1 MPFAQV
7 VVGPPGSGKTTYCNG
22 MYQFLN
28 GIERKTTI
36 VNLDP
41 ANEVV
46 PYPTDI
52 SILELISL
60 EDAMENLQLGPN
72 GGIIYCMEYLAD
84 NMDWLEEK
92 LKAVKDDYIVFDC
105 PGQVELYTHNDAMK
119 RILDRLEKIGY
130 RMTCVHLV
138 DSHYCTDAAK
148 YISVLLVSLKTM
160 LQLELPHVNV
170 LSKIDLIETYG
181 RLPMSLDF
189 YTNVADLSF
198 LEYHLNQDPF
208 MAKFKQLNK
217 ALCELVE
224 DFGLVGFET
233 LCIQDKAS
241 VTKVVRAID
250 KAGGYVF
257 GGLEEANESI
267 MMTAMRHGSE
277 WEADAIQDVQER
289 YLGSDDAN
297 EDLHRFTEEY
307 GRKDKPAGGSPVDTT
322 MAAVGEEGVHDERS
336 KDDSMRTVD
345 VQMADASQL
354 GEGRPKRVAFKDVP
368 DA

>member
-7 VVGPPGSGKTTYCNG
+7 VIGPPGSGKTTYCNG

-28 GIERKTTI
+28 GMERKTTV

-41 ANEVV
+41 ANETL

-60 EDAMENLQLGPN
+60 EDTMENLQLGPN

-92 LKAVKDDYIVFDC
+92 LKACGEDYIVFDC

-119 RILDRLEKIGY
+119 RILNRLEKIGY
-130 RMTCVHLV
+130 RLCCVHLV

-148 YISVLLVSLKTM
+148 YISVLLLSLKTM
-160 LQLELPHVNV
+160 LQLELPHVNI
-170 LSKIDLIETYG
+170 LSKVDLIETYG

-198 LEYHLNQDPF
+198 LQYHLNQDPF
-208 MAKFKQLNK
+208 MARFQQLNQ
-217 ALCELVE
+217 AMCDLIE

-233 LCIQDKAS
+233 LCIQDKES
-241 VTKVVRAID
+241 VTKVIRAID

-267 MMTAMRHGSE
+267 LMTAMRAGSE
-277 WEADAIQDVQER
+277 WESAVHDVQER
-289 YLGSDDAN
+289 YMDNDDPH
-297 EDLHRFTEEY
+297 EDLYKFAREY
-307 GRKDKPAGGSPVDTT
+307 KEDKEDK
-322 MAAVGEEGVHDERS
+322 ED
-336 KDDSMRTVD
+336 KDDNDDNEGDTSMKSARIAD
-345 VQMADASQL
+345 PKSDEVQA
-354 GEGRPKRVAFKDVP
+354 GEAKKKVGFKLDP
-368 DA
+368 

>member
-84 NMDWLEEK
+84 NMVWLEEK

-181 RLPMSLDF
+181 RLPMPLDF

-208 MAKFKQLNK
+208 MAKFKQLNR
-217 ALCELVE
+217 ALCDLVE

-267 MMTAMRHGSE
+267 MMTAMRHASE
-277 WEADAIQDVQER
+277 WEADAVQDVQER
-289 YLGSDDAN
+289 YLAPDNTDD
-297 EDLHRFTEEY
+297 DLRQFAEEY
-307 GRKDKPAGGSPVDTT
+307 GRKNKNVTGSSAD
-322 MAAVGEEGVHDERS
+322 AASSAAHEDGREERS
-336 KDDSMRTVD
+336 SSIKGTID
-345 VQMADASQL
+345 VEMSDASRTA
-354 GEGRPKRVAFKDVP
+354 EGQPKRVSFKDTP
-368 DA
+368 EA

>member
-1 MPFAQV
+1 
-7 VVGPPGSGKTTYCNG
+7 

-28 GIERKTTI
+28 GMERKTTV

-41 ANEVV
+41 ANETL

-60 EDAMENLQLGPN
+60 EDTMENLQLGPN

-92 LKAVKDDYIVFDC
+92 LKACGEDYIVFDC

-119 RILDRLEKIGY
+119 RILNRLEKIGY
-130 RMTCVHLV
+130 RLCCVHLV

-148 YISVLLVSLKTM
+148 YISVLLLSLKTM
-160 LQLELPHVNV
+160 LQLELPHVNI
-170 LSKIDLIETYG
+170 LSKVDLIETYG

-198 LEYHLNQDPF
+198 LQYHLNQDPF
-208 MAKFKQLNK
+208 MARFQQLNQ
-217 ALCELVE
+217 AMCDLIE

-233 LCIQDKAS
+233 LCIQDKES
-241 VTKVVRAID
+241 VTKVIRAID

-267 MMTAMRHGSE
+267 LMTAMRAGSE
-277 WEADAIQDVQER
+277 WESAVHDVQER
-289 YLGSDDAN
+289 YMDNDDPH
-297 EDLHRFTEEY
+297 EDLYKFAREY
-307 GRKDKPAGGSPVDTT
+307 KEDKEDK
-322 MAAVGEEGVHDERS
+322 ED
-336 KDDSMRTVD
+336 KDDNDDNEGDTSMKSARIAD
-345 VQMADASQL
+345 PKSDEVQAGEAKKLASSL
-354 GEGRPKRVAFKDVP
+354 ILKSP
-368 DA
+368 

>member
-7 VVGPPGSGKTTYCNG
+7 VIGPPGSGKTTYCNG

-28 GIERKTTI
+28 GMERKTTI

-60 EDAMENLQLGPN
+60 EDTMDNLQLGPN

-84 NMDWLEEK
+84 NMEWLEEK
-92 LKAVKDDYIVFDC
+92 LKACGDDYIVFDC

-119 RILDRLEKIGY
+119 RILNRLEKIGY
-130 RMTCVHLV
+130 RLCCVHLV

-148 YISVLLVSLKTM
+148 YISVLLLSLKTM

-170 LSKIDLIETYG
+170 LSKVDLIETYG
-181 RLPMSLDF
+181 RLPMALDF
-189 YTNVADLSF
+189 YTNVADLSYLQF
-198 LEYHLNQDPF
+198 HLNQDPF
-208 MAKFKQLNK
+208 MKRFQQLNE
-217 ALCELVE
+217 AMCELIE
-224 DFGLVGFET
+224 DFALVGFET
-233 LCIQDKAS
+233 LCIQDKES

-250 KAGGYVF
+250 KASGYVF

-267 MMTAMRHGSE
+267 FMTAMRAGSE
-277 WEADAIQDVQER
+277 WDSSVHDVQER
-289 YLGSDDAN
+289 YIENEDPN
-297 EDLHRFTEEY
+297 EDLYRFAREYKMPKEDEETESGATSTTES
-307 GRKDKPAGGSPVDTT
+307 KPSKRQS
-322 MAAVGEEGVHDERS
+322 EEGEPRDG
-336 KDDSMRTVD
+336 K
-345 VQMADASQL
+345 
-354 GEGRPKRVAFKDVP
+354 KRVGFEDE
-368 DA
+368 

>member
-1 MPFAQV
+1 
-7 VVGPPGSGKTTYCNG
+7 

-28 GIERKTTI
+28 GMERKTTV

-41 ANEVV
+41 ANEIL
-46 PYPTDI
+46 PYPADI

-60 EDAMENLQLGPN
+60 EDTMENLQLGPN

-92 LKAVKDDYIVFDC
+92 LKACGDDYIVFDC

-119 RILDRLEKIGY
+119 RILERLGKIGY
-130 RMTCVHLV
+130 RLCCVHLV

-148 YISVLLVSLKTM
+148 YISVLLLSLKTM
-160 LQLELPHVNV
+160 LQLELPHVNI
-170 LSKIDLIETYG
+170 LSKVDLIETYG

-189 YTNVADLSF
+189 YTNVADLNF
-198 LEYHLNQDPF
+198 LKYHLNQDPF
-208 MAKFKQLNK
+208 MAKFQQLNE
-217 ALCELVE
+217 ALCDLIE

-233 LCIQDKAS
+233 LCIQDKQS

-267 MMTAMRHGSE
+267 LMTAMRAGSE
-277 WEADAIQDVQER
+277 WESSVHDVQER
-289 YLGSDDAN
+289 YMDDNDPN
-297 EDLHRFTEEY
+297 EDLYKFAREW
-307 GRKDKPAGGSPVDTT
+307 KPEKEGQKEADPKSNNVAATTIASQSMDIDTVLQT
-322 MAAVGEEGVHDERS
+322 HDER
-336 KDDSMRTVD
+336 KRTV
-345 VQMADASQL
+345 
-354 GEGRPKRVAFKDVP
+354 AFNINP
-368 DA
+368 

>member
-84 NMDWLEEK
+84 NMSWLEEK
-92 LKAVKDDYIVFDC
+92 LEAVKDDYIVFDC

-119 RILDRLEKIGY
+119 RILNRLEKIGY
-130 RMTCVHLV
+130 R
-138 DSHYCTDAAK
+138 
-148 YISVLLVSLKTM
+148 
-160 LQLELPHVNV
+160 LELPHVNV

-267 MMTAMRHGSE
+267 MMTAMRHASE
-277 WEADAIQDVQER
+277 WEPDAIQDVQER
-289 YLGSDDAN
+289 YLGSNDVDD
-297 EDLHRFTEEY
+297 DLRRFAEEY
-307 GRKDKPAGGSPVDTT
+307 GLENKQKGSASSNEKNDS
-322 MAAVGEEGVHDERS
+322 S
-336 KDDSMRTVD
+336 KGAED
-345 VQMADASQL
+345 VEMESPSQVSD
-354 GEGRPKRVAFKDVP
+354 GRPKRVGFKDIP
-368 DA
+368 DGL

>member
-7 VVGPPGSGKTTYCNG
+7 VIGPPGSGKTTYCNG

-28 GIERKTTI
+28 GVERKTTI

-41 ANEVV
+41 ANEIL
-46 PYPTDI
+46 PYPTDV

-60 EDAMENLQLGPN
+60 EDTMDNLQLGPN
-72 GGIIYCMEYLAD
+72 GGIIYCMEYLAE

-92 LKAVKDDYIVFDC
+92 LRACGDDYIVFDC

-119 RILDRLEKIGY
+119 RILNRLEKIGY
-130 RMTCVHLV
+130 RLCCVHLV

-148 YISVLLVSLKTM
+148 YISVLLLSLKTM

-170 LSKIDLIETYG
+170 LSKVDLIETYG

-189 YTNVADLSF
+189 YTNVQDLSF
-198 LEYHLNQDPF
+198 LQYHLNQDPF
-208 MAKFKQLNK
+208 MKKFQQLNE
-217 ALCELVE
+217 ALCDLIE

-233 LCIQDKAS
+233 LCIKDKES
-241 VTKVVRAID
+241 VTKVIRAID

-267 MMTAMRHGSE
+267 FMTAMRAGSE
-277 WEADAIQDVQER
+277 WDTSVQDVQER
-289 YLGSDDAN
+289 YVENYDPDEDLKRFAREYKMTDEERRDLLGSDETSKQEGHSHGDGSVIDAA
-297 EDLHRFTEEY
+297 EQGEV
-307 GRKDKPAGGSPVDTT
+307 RKKKV
-322 MAAVGEEGVHDERS
+322 EF
-336 KDDSMRTVD
+336 D
-345 VQMADASQL
+345 V
-354 GEGRPKRVAFKDVP
+354 E
-368 DA
+368 

>member
-1 MPFAQV
+1 
-7 VVGPPGSGKTTYCNG
+7 

-28 GIERKTTI
+28 GMERKTTV

-41 ANEVV
+41 ANETL

-60 EDAMENLQLGPN
+60 EDTMENLQLGPN

-92 LKAVKDDYIVFDC
+92 LKACGEDYIVFDC

-119 RILDRLEKIGY
+119 RILNRLEKIGY
-130 RMTCVHLV
+130 RLCCVHLV

-148 YISVLLVSLKTM
+148 YISVLLLSLKTM
-160 LQLELPHVNV
+160 LQLELPHVNI
-170 LSKIDLIETYG
+170 LSKVDLIETYG

-198 LEYHLNQDPF
+198 LQYHLNQDPF
-208 MAKFKQLNK
+208 MARFQQLNQ
-217 ALCELVE
+217 AMCDLIE

-233 LCIQDKAS
+233 LCIQDKES
-241 VTKVVRAID
+241 VTKVIRAID

-267 MMTAMRHGSE
+267 LMTAMRAGSE
-277 WEADAIQDVQER
+277 WESAVHDVQER
-289 YLGSDDAN
+289 YMDNDDPH
-297 EDLHRFTEEY
+297 EDLYKFAREY
-307 GRKDKPAGGSPVDTT
+307 KEDKEDK
-322 MAAVGEEGVHDERS
+322 ED
-336 KDDSMRTVD
+336 KDDNDDNDDNEGDTSMKSARIAD
-345 VQMADASQL
+345 PKSDEVQA
-354 GEGRPKRVAFKDVP
+354 GEAKKKVGFKLDP
-368 DA
+368 

>member
-7 VVGPPGSGKTTYCNG
+7 VIGPPGSGKTTYCNG

-28 GIERKTTI
+28 GMERKTTI

-60 EDAMENLQLGPN
+60 EDTMDNLQLGPN

-84 NMDWLEEK
+84 NMEWLEEK
-92 LKAVKDDYIVFDC
+92 LKACGDDYIVFDC

-119 RILDRLEKIGY
+119 RILNRLEKIGY
-130 RMTCVHLV
+130 RLCCVHLV

-148 YISVLLVSLKTM
+148 YISVLLLSLKTM

-170 LSKIDLIETYG
+170 LSKVDLIETYG

-189 YTNVADLSF
+189 YTNVADLSYLQF
-198 LEYHLNQDPF
+198 HLNQDPF
-208 MAKFKQLNK
+208 MKRFQQLNE
-217 ALCELVE
+217 AMCELIE
-224 DFGLVGFET
+224 DFALVGFET
-233 LCIQDKAS
+233 LCIQDKES

-250 KAGGYVF
+250 KASGYVF

-267 MMTAMRHGSE
+267 FMTAMRAGSE
-277 WEADAIQDVQER
+277 WDSSVHDVQER
-289 YLGSDDAN
+289 YIENEDPN
-297 EDLHRFTEEY
+297 EDLYRFAREYKMPKEDEETGSGATSTTES
-307 GRKDKPAGGSPVDTT
+307 KPSKRQS
-322 MAAVGEEGVHDERS
+322 EEGEPRDG
-336 KDDSMRTVD
+336 K
-345 VQMADASQL
+345 
-354 GEGRPKRVAFKDVP
+354 KRVGFEDE
-368 DA
+368 

>member
-7 VVGPPGSGKTTYCNG
+7 VIGPPGSGKTTYCNG

-28 GIERKTTI
+28 GMERKTTI

-60 EDAMENLQLGPN
+60 EDTMENLQLGPN

-84 NMDWLEEK
+84 NMEWLEEK
-92 LKAVKDDYIVFDC
+92 LKACGDDYIVFDC

-119 RILDRLEKIGY
+119 RILNRLEKLGY
-130 RMTCVHLV
+130 RLCCVHLV
-138 DSHYCTDAAK
+138 DAHYCTDAAK
-148 YISVLLVSLKTM
+148 FISVLLLSLKTM

-170 LSKIDLIETYG
+170 LSKVDLIETYG
-181 RLPMSLDF
+181 RLPMALDF
-189 YTNVADLSF
+189 YTNVADLSY
-198 LEYHLNQDPF
+198 LQYHLNQDPF
-208 MAKFKQLNK
+208 MQRFQQLNE
-217 ALCELVE
+217 AMCGLIE

-233 LCIQDKAS
+233 LCIQDKKS

-257 GGLEEANESI
+257 GGLEDSNESI
-267 MMTAMRHGSE
+267 FMTAMRTGSE
-277 WEADAIQDVQER
+277 WDHSVHDVQER
-289 YLGSDDAN
+289 YIEHEDPN
-297 EDLHRFTEEY
+297 EDLERFAREY
-307 GRKDKPAGGSPVDTT
+307 KVP
-322 MAAVGEEGVHDERS
+322 
-336 KDDSMRTVD
+336 KDDNDEME
-345 VQMADASQL
+345 DATDSAA
-354 GEGRPKRVAFKDVP
+354 EGRSSECHSEENEFRDGKKRVGFADE
-368 DA
+368 

>member
-1 MPFAQV
+1 
-7 VVGPPGSGKTTYCNG
+7 

-28 GIERKTTI
+28 GMERKTTV

-41 ANEVV
+41 ANETL

-60 EDAMENLQLGPN
+60 EDTMENLQLGPN

-92 LKAVKDDYIVFDC
+92 LKACGEDYIVFDC

-119 RILDRLEKIGY
+119 RILNRLEKIGY
-130 RMTCVHLV
+130 RLCCVHLV

-148 YISVLLVSLKTM
+148 YISVLLLSLKTM
-160 LQLELPHVNV
+160 LQLELPHVNI
-170 LSKIDLIETYG
+170 LSKVDLIETYG

-198 LEYHLNQDPF
+198 LQYHLNQDPF
-208 MAKFKQLNK
+208 MARFQQLNQ
-217 ALCELVE
+217 AMCDLIE

-233 LCIQDKAS
+233 LCIQDKES
-241 VTKVVRAID
+241 VTKVIRAID

-267 MMTAMRHGSE
+267 LMTAMRAGSE
-277 WEADAIQDVQER
+277 WESAVHDVQER
-289 YLGSDDAN
+289 YMDNDDPH
-297 EDLHRFTEEY
+297 EDLYKFAREY
-307 GRKDKPAGGSPVDTT
+307 KEDKEDK
-322 MAAVGEEGVHDERS
+322 ED
-336 KDDSMRTVD
+336 KDDNDDNEGDTSMKSARIAD
-345 VQMADASQL
+345 PKSDEVQA
-354 GEGRPKRVAFKDVP
+354 GEAKKKVGFKLDP
-368 DA
+368 